1 MSKIQDRVLAAVRA
15 ETYIPMHV
23 NDLADA
29 LVLPLT
35 SRPGF
40 LRILQ
45 MMERDGLIT
54 ISKSKK
60 VHPCEVETKPA
71 TIANMTKRGGFAKM
85 ADGSSDVYID
95 KSRLMGAMPTDEV
108 DVHILR
114 ETDRLPEAE
123 VVRITKRNFV
133 NFTGTFYKENA
144 QRGYV
149 LPDFGFKE
157 SIAVEPADLLTLGE
171 HEKVMAQMVRYPT
184 PDDNGLVHIVLC
196 YGSADSG
203 VACCQA
209 VLDRHHARQEFP
221 PEVLAEAKAMP
232 QQIDTAEIPNRLD
245 LREKI
250 IFTIDS
256 AHTKDIDDAV
266 SAERTET
273 GYRLGVH
280 IADVSHYVKPG
291 SALDTEAYE
300 RGTSIYFGNRVI
312 PMLPTELSNGICSL
326 NPQEDRLAF
335 TVFIDVDK
343 NGGIQ
348 HYELHKSVIRS
359 YVKGVY
365 DEINQIYDET
375 AAPEI
380 LEKYRDALPTI
391 ALMKELSEAL
401 MAARKRR
408 GAIDFDSDDCE
419 VVFDEK
425 GVAVDIERR
434 VRGVS
439 ERMIEE
445 FMLLAN
451 EAVAHYASERKVP
464 FVYRV
469 HEEPDATKL
478 ENFAAS
484 LAAVGIDNRKLRPG
498 LEPGDMAE
506 VLGRIA
512 GTAKERALSTMA
524 LRTMAKAK
532 YWPECLG
539 HFGLALKY
547 YSQFTSPIR
556 RYPDLSIHRILSDM
570 LENGV
575 TEQLKNRY
583 NDFAAAASEQS
594 SLREVT
600 AMQIEWDCDDIYKAE
615 YMRQHVGGT
624 FPGIITGV
632 KSYGFYVELE
642 NTVEGL
648 VRVETLKGWFDYDE
662 ATMQLFCPANGK
674 RYAIGDSVDVI
685 ATKVEV
691 ALGQVDFELA

>member
-1 MSKIQDRVLAAVRA
+1 MTKIQDRVLALVKAG
-15 ETYIPMHV
+15 TYRPLHV

-29 LVLPLT
+29 LALPLS

-40 LRILQ
+40 VRILQ
-45 MMERDGLIT
+45 QMEREGTIT

-60 VHPCEVETKPA
+60 VHPREIEAKPA
-71 TIANMTKRGGFAKM
+71 TLVNMSKRGGFAHL
-85 ADGSSDVYID
+85 ADDTTDVYID

-108 DVHILR
+108 EVHILR
-114 ETDRLPEAE
+114 ETDRLPEGE
-123 VVRITKRNFV
+123 VVKIVKRNFV
-133 NFTGTFYKENA
+133 SFTGTFYKESG
-144 QRGYV
+144 RGFV

-157 SIAVEPADLLTLGE
+157 RIEVDKDDLAALGE
-171 HEKVMAQMVRYPT
+171 HEKVMAQMVRYPSGV
-184 PDDNGLVHIVLC
+184 DNGLVHITVC

-203 VACCQA
+203 AACCQA
-209 VLDRHHARQEFP
+209 VLDRHHARQQFP
-221 PEVLAEAKAMP
+221 PEVLEEAKAMP
-232 QQIDTAEIPNRLD
+232 RSIDPAQIPGRLD
-245 LREKI
+245 LREHI

-266 SAERTET
+266 SVDKTDA

-280 IADVSHYVKPG
+280 IADVSHYVRPG
-291 SALDTEAYE
+291 SAINDEAYE

-312 PMLPTELSNGICSL
+312 PMLPEALSNGICSL

-335 TVFIDVDK
+335 TVFIDVDDAGK
-343 NGGIQ
+343 IT

-365 DEINQIYDET
+365 DEINQIYDEK
-375 AAPEI
+375 AGPDI
-380 LEKYRDALPTI
+380 LAKYKDALPSI
-391 ALMKELSEAL
+391 ALMKELAEVL
-401 MAARKRR
+401 MDARKRR

-419 VVFDEK
+419 VVFDEN

-434 VRGVS
+434 VRGIS

-451 EAVAHYASERKVP
+451 EAVASFASEKKVP

-469 HEEPDATKL
+469 HEEPDAQKL
-478 ENFAAS
+478 ESFAAS
-484 LAAVGIDNRKLRPG
+484 LAAVGIDNRKIRPG
-498 LEPGDMAE
+498 LEPGDMAA
-506 VLGRIA
+506 VLHSIE
-512 GTAKERALSTMA
+512 GTAKERALGTMA

-556 RYPDLSIHRILSDM
+556 RYPDLTIHRILSDI
-570 LENGV
+570 LANGA
-575 TEQLKNRY
+575 TEQVKARY
-583 NDFAAAASEQS
+583 NDFVSAASEQS
-594 SLREVT
+594 SAREVT
-600 AMQIEWDCDDIYKAE
+600 SMQIEWDCDDIYKAE

-648 VRVETLKGWFDYDE
+648 VRVESLKGWFDYDE
-662 ATMQLFCPANGK
+662 QNMQLFCPANGK
-674 RYAIGDSVDVI
+674 RYSIGDNVSVI
-685 ATKVEV
+685 ATRVEV